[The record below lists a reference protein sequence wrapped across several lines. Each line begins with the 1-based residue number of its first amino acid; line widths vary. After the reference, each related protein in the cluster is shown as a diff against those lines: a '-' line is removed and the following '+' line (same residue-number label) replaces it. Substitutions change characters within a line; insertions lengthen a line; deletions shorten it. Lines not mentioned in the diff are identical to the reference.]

1 MKKYISCFLI
11 LTSALSAFSQT
22 KTKGVTV
29 APSVIDFS
37 DTTIPDFNPQLHNVD
52 VKTIPSAEY
61 ANKKEILHKKRMEYL
76 KKKENLQKGQLKSA
90 QENEIEPKIDLG
102 FQANIPN
109 GHPADNDVAV
119 SNDLKVISAV
129 NSNILVSDSTGKKII
144 EKSLTNLVAQAGVF
158 NSTSDPRV
166 IYDPKEDRFIFT
178 CFSGN
183 LSKNSVILV
192 GFSKTNDPAG
202 AWNFYKLN
210 GNSFNDSTWSD
221 YPIISVSNNDLF
233 ITFNQ
238 VKDNVHW
245 SVGFK
250 QSVIWQIDKNTG
262 YKGDSLKYDLWSDIK
277 HNGVFL
283 RNICPAKYQTNDLK
297 EKMYFLSVKNVS
309 FSNDTIFLLE
319 ITNSYKSKSAKLN
332 QTILKSPIK
341 YGFPPN
347 ALQKKNSFGITQQL
361 MTNDARVLTAIYEND
376 HIHFGSNSINPKFQ
390 NAAVFLGSILN
401 VSKNP
406 KVEAKLLSD
415 EDLEFGYPS
424 MSHIGLENRPRQV
437 LYTFSHCFT
446 DSFPG
451 TSMVYQNAKGEFSK
465 IVSVKNGNNRIDMVS
480 DSIERW
486 GDYTNIQKVYN
497 QPNVAFLTGSFGGPL
512 GNSFTRMLSWVSKV
526 RVEDTTTL
534 SSSVSNVLKE
544 SQQIQIAPNPAKN
557 VLSFQFELQE
567 TQILSF
573 EIWNLEGKK
582 IYHIY
587 NQKAFQGQ
595 NNFQIQIDQMPA
607 GNYFLKINGNN
618 GFEFSERF
626 NKY

>member
-1 MKKYISCFLI
+1 MKKYISFFLI
-11 LTSALSAFSQT
+11 FPFAFSAFSQT
-22 KTKGVTV
+22 KTKGVSV

-37 DTTIPDFNPQLHNVD
+37 DTSIPDFNPKLYNVE

-61 ANKKEILHKKRMEYL
+61 ANKKEILYKNRIEYL
-76 KKKENLQKGQLKSA
+76 KKKENLQKGHLKSA

-119 SNDLKVISAV
+119 SNELKVISAV
-129 NSNILVSDSTGKKII
+129 NTNILVSDSTGKKII

-262 YKGDSLKYDLWSDIK
+262 YRGDSLKYDLWSDIK
-277 HNGVFL
+277 HNGVYL

-297 EKMYFLSVKNVS
+297 EKMYFLSVKNVA

-319 ITNSYKSKSAKLN
+319 ITNSYASKSAKLN
-332 QTILKSPIK
+332 QSILKSPIK

-376 HIHFGSNSINPKFQ
+376 HIHFGSNTINTKFQ

-406 KVEAKLLSD
+406 KVEATILSN
-415 EDLEFGYPS
+415 ENLEFGYPS
-424 MSHIGLENRPRQV
+424 MTHIGDYNRPRQV
-437 LYTFSHCFT
+437 LYTFSHCYT

-465 IVSVKNGNNRIDMVS
+465 IISVKNGNNRIDMVA

-497 QPNVAFLTGSFGGPL
+497 QPNTAFLTGSFGGPL

-534 SSSVSNVLKE
+534 SSSISNVSKE
-544 SQQIQIAPNPAKN
+544 KQFILIAPNPAKN
-557 VLSFQFELQE
+557 ILTFQFKLQE
-567 TQILSF
+567 SQILSF
-573 EIWNLEGKK
+573 EIWSLEGKK
-582 IYHIY
+582 LYHIY
-587 NQKAFQGQ
+587 NQKAFTGK
-595 NNFQIQIDQMPA
+595 NDFQIEIDQIPA
-607 GNYFLKINGNN
+607 GNYFLKISGIN

-626 NKY
+626 NKL